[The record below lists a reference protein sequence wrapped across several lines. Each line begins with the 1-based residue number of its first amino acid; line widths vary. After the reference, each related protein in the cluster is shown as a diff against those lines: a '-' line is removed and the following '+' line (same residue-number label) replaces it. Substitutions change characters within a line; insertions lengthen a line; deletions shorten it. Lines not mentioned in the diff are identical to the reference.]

1 MSDDI
6 RQRIMVQAEA
16 MSRHGFEGVEQVLRD
31 SLDAID
37 AERAVV
43 SLLEKSN
50 DAKLEMWRQCESDLS
65 ATRKRLREAEEAL
78 RAIGEPNGPDEDGDM
93 CCPQCG
99 DLRVGCDATTVQ
111 CPGRIARAALTKL
124 GG

>member
-6 RQRIMVQAEA
+6 RQRIMVQAEG
-16 MSRHGFEGVEQVLRD
+16 MSRHGFEGVEQVLLD
-31 SLDAID
+31 ALDAID

-78 RAIGEPNGPDEDGDM
+78 RLVRQLGTMPTAFDAVLAYFAAHPEPVKED
-93 CCPQCG
+93 
-99 DLRVGCDATTVQ
+99 T
-111 CPGRIARAALTKL
+111 
-124 GG
+124 